1 MGKTKDIAGQTFGL
15 RGLVP
20 RDRKGPGEAGVREV
34 VVWLTDWSQVDP
46 GWLVIGS
53 VCCWYW
59 LVAVAIRVSGWL
71 SRENMET
78 RAIVWLFSPLLVV
91 FFGLVAVFEVVA
103 WVLSLGIYPFL
114 ASFREAE

>member
-1 MGKTKDIAGQTFGL
+1 M
-15 RGLVP
+15 
-20 RDRKGPGEAGVREV
+20 REV

-59 LVAVAIRVSGWL
+59 LVAVAIRVSGWPG
-71 SRENMET
+71 RDHAEY
-78 RAIVWLFSPLLVV
+78 RALVWFCSPLLVV

-114 ASFREAE
+114 NNFREAE